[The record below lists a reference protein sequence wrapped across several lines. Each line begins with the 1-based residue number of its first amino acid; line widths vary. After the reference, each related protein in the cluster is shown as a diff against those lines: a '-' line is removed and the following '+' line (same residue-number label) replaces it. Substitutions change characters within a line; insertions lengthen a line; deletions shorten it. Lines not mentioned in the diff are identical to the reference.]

1 MNLLITGANGQLG
14 SSIKKWQEDFHQHR
28 FVFTDVDSLDI
39 TDEASVENTI
49 KNKNIDVLVN
59 CAAYTAVDKA
69 EEEQEKA
76 MLLNEQAPKILAHV
90 CSKYNVGL
98 LHVSTDYVF
107 DGKTYVPYCEDM
119 DTRPA
124 SAYGKSKLAGEFK
137 VLKSG
142 ARGAIVRTS
151 WLYSEFGNNFTKT
164 MLRLGAERD
173 ELKVVYDQIGSP
185 TYAGD
190 LAYALLLLADK
201 AQPGMEIYHYAN
213 EGVCS
218 WYDMAVEIM
227 KQKQLNC
234 NIKAIESK
242 DYPTPAQRPPYSV
255 FNKSKIKHFLNIA
268 IPHWRESL
276 NKCLNNL

>member
-14 SSIKKWQEDFHQHR
+14 SSIKKWQDDFHQHK
-28 FVFTDVDSLDI
+28 FFFTDVDTLDI

-49 KNKNIDVLVN
+49 KSKNINVLIN

-76 MLLNEQAPKILAHV
+76 MLLNEQAPEILARV
-90 CSKYNVGL
+90 CYKYNVGL

-107 DGKTYVPYCEDM
+107 DGKTYIPYREDM
-119 DTRPA
+119 DTNPA
-124 SAYGKSKLAGEFK
+124 SAYGKSKQAGELK

-142 ARGAIVRTS
+142 AQGAIVRTS

-164 MLRLGAERD
+164 MLRLGAEKD
-173 ELKVVYDQIGSP
+173 ELKVVYDQVGSP
-185 TYAGD
+185 TYAAD
-190 LAYALLLLADK
+190 LAYALLLLSGK
-201 AQPGMEIYHYAN
+201 AHSGMEIYHYAN

-227 KQKQLNC
+227 KHKQLDC

-242 DYPTPAQRPPYSV
+242 DYPTPAERPPYSV

>member
-14 SSIKKWQEDFHQHR
+14 SSIKKRQDNFSHHKYY
-28 FVFTDVDSLDI
+28 FTDVDTLDI
-39 TDEASVENTI
+39 TDEKSVESTI
-49 KNKNIDVLVN
+49 QNNNIDVLIN

-69 EEEQEKA
+69 EEEQDKA
-76 MLLNEQAPKILAHV
+76 TMLNEHAPEILARV
-90 CSKYNVGL
+90 CYKHNVRL

-107 DGKTYVPYCEDM
+107 DGKTYIPYRENAEPN
-119 DTRPA
+119 PA
-124 SAYGKSKLAGEFK
+124 SAYGESKRAGELK
-137 VLKSG
+137 VLQSG

-151 WLYSEFGNNFTKT
+151 WLYSEFGKNFTKT
-164 MLRLGAERD
+164 MLRLGAEKD
-173 ELKVVYDQIGSP
+173 ELSVVCDQVGNP

-190 LAYALLLLADK
+190 LAYALMLLADK
-201 AQPGMEIYHYAN
+201 MPEKMEIYHFAN

-227 KQKQLNC
+227 KKKQLKC
-234 NIKAIESK
+234 SIKPIETK
-242 DYPTPAQRPPYSV
+242 DYPTPAERPPYSV
-255 FNKSKIKHFLNIA
+255 FNKSKIKQFLNIA